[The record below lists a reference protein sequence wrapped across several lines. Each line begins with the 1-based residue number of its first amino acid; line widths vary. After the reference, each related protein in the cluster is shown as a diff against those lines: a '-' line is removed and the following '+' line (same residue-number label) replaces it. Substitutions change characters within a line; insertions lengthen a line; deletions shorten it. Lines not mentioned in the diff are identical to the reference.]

1 MNPITTN
8 AKNDMQKALDNLRQ
22 EFNTVRTGKASPSL
36 VENIVIKAYGG
47 TAPLRVMELATIS
60 ATDAHTLVITPF
72 DQVTLHEIEK
82 GIADAQVGL
91 NPIVDGQM
99 LRINLPP
106 LSEERRREFVK
117 VIQQKAENGKVTV
130 RHARHAG
137 MEAAKKMEDQ
147 DVSEDEIIRIEKEV
161 QKLTDEFIEKID
173 SMSKEKEAELMKV

>member
-47 TAPLRVMELATIS
+47 TAPLKVMELATIS